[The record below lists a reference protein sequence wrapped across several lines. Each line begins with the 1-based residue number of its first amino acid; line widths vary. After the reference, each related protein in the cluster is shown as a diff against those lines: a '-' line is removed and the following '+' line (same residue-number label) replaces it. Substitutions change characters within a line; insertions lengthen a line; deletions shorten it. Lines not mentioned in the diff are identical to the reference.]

1 MPTVQRLEGR
11 VFVAAPAMQRLVT
24 GVFERA
30 GCARA
35 EAERIGT
42 RLTGA
47 NLRGHDSHGVI
58 RTPRYVEWLADGL
71 LVANQTVTVER
82 DNEAMA
88 VVDGRYGFGQSVGEQ
103 AVDLGVEKARR
114 HGVAV
119 IALKNAGHLGRIGDW
134 AERAAASGLVSL
146 HMVNVRGSLL
156 VAPFGGVDRRGSTSP
171 FCAGIPMPG
180 AEPIVLDFA
189 TSQVAEGKA
198 LVALR
203 GGAPLPEGSLVL
215 PDGTLTADPAPL
227 YGDIEPG
234 RYPDPTRGPGAL
246 RGFGLH
252 KGSGLN
258 FLMEVLGGALTGSGT
273 SCETGRPARADGR
286 RQVCN
291 GMLSVYMGVDFF
303 QASDAFGDEVRA
315 YVEFVKSSRPDRP
328 GGEVLIPGDKE
339 QRTMA
344 ERLETGLPLAE
355 TAWNDILGAAARAGL
370 AEGEVTALLDAD
382 A

>member
-1 MPTVQRLEGR
+1 MSTVSRRDGR
-11 VFVAAPAMQRLVT
+11 VFVPAPVMQRLVT
-24 GVFERA
+24 AIFERA
-30 GCARA
+30 GCSGE

-71 LVANQTVTVER
+71 VVANQTVAVER
-82 DNEAMA
+82 ENDVMA

-103 AVDLGVEKARR
+103 AVDLGVAKART

-134 AERAAASGLVSL
+134 AERAAASGLVSI

-171 FCAGIPMPG
+171 FCAGIPVDG
-180 AEPIVLDFA
+180 GEPIVLDFA

-203 GGAPLPEGSLVL
+203 GGTPLPDGSLVL

-227 YGDIEPG
+227 YGDVEPG

-246 RGFGLH
+246 TGFGLH

-273 SCETGRPARADGR
+273 SCESGRTPRPDGR

-291 GMLSVYMGVDFF
+291 GMLSIYMAVDAF
-303 QASDAFGDEVRA
+303 QASDVFSDEVRA
-315 YVEFVKSSRPDRP
+315 YVEFVKSSRPVRA
-328 GGEVLIPGDKE
+328 GGEVLVPGEKE
-339 QRTMA
+339 ERTMA
-344 ERLETGLPLAE
+344 ERLRSGLPLAE
-355 TAWNDILGAAARAGL
+355 TAWSDILGAASRAGL
-370 AEGEVTALLDAD
+370 AESEVAALLDAG
-382 A
+382 